1 MIFNLG
7 VNDPGN
13 MYEYVSYLQQI
24 AGTLKQKNCKLFFMS
39 VNPVNS
45 RTIEYMGKN
54 AIRKEEVIRRFNSV
68 VSSGTS
74 GNYTYIDTYSFLLQ
88 NGYSTDIGGAGSDYG
103 VDDGLHYT
111 TKTYKR
117 IFKYC
122 LDYLTVH

>member
-1 MIFNLG
+1 
-7 VNDPGN
+7 
-13 MYEYVSYLQQI
+13 
-24 AGTLKQKNCKLFFMS
+24 
-39 VNPVNS
+39 
-45 RTIEYMGKN
+45 MGKMH
-54 AIRKEEVIRRFNSV
+54 RKEEVIRRFNSV

-74 GNYTYIDTYSFLLQ
+74 GNYTYIDAYSFLLQ

>member
-1 MIFNLG
+1 
-7 VNDPGN
+7 

-74 GNYTYIDTYSFLLQ
+74 GNYTYIDAYSFLLQ